1 MTISEKIYHYL
12 RINDITAKDFAE
24 KLGISRAS
32 IQAMLAERN
41 RYSQDFFE
49 ALIEKYPDIDL
60 NALVD
65 KNVDVDFLKEN
76 KSKSSD
82 SERINELEKTFR
94 EIKKIISNTKI

>member
-24 KLGISRAS
+24 KLGITRAS
-32 IQAMLAERN
+32 IQAMLGERN

-65 KNVDVDFLKEN
+65 KKVDVDFLKEN
-76 KSKSSD
+76 KTKSSD
-82 SERINELEKTFR
+82 SERINELEKTLR